1 MREGVNKREVDS
13 QSSELL
19 WSQKEL
25 KQLKDG
31 ILGEEKLSKEK
42 QKPSSITPEEL
53 LKKLQSVDKS
63 IFEQP
68 KVLLGS
74 SYYNDI
80 SDFGT
85 KQGTISIQNESIN
98 KDGTIKFLLKSWGEE
113 MKFDYDP
120 VSKSYY
126 IMPAGKP
133 DKKIIFETEL
143 QVAAAAERI
152 NFCKYINRSDNAN
165 NSAPYESTGSEIRKW
180 TQYLIS
186 YMDFILPKKDTKT
199 YIDLFVYYLNRWK
212 DAKWKN

>member
-1 MREGVNKREVDS
+1 M
-13 QSSELL
+13 
-19 WSQKEL
+19 

-42 QKPSSITPEEL
+42 QKPLSITPEEL

-98 KDGTIKFLLKSWGEE
+98 KDRTIKFSLSSWNKIT
-113 MKFDYDP
+113 KFDYDP

-126 IMPAGKP
+126 IMPVGQP

-152 NFCKYINRSDNAN
+152 NFCKYINRADNAN
-165 NSAPYESTGSEIRKW
+165 NSAPYESTGSEIRK
-180 TQYLIS
+180 
-186 YMDFILPKKDTKT
+186 
-199 YIDLFVYYLNRWK
+199 
-212 DAKWKN
+212 